1 MKTNNKPPALR
12 VQCPTGTQ
20 KWILPGQH
28 ISDLLPAIVI
38 GFCVTGAIGI
48 FVNGIGRLEAL
59 LGILGFAMA
68 VLPCFALYAPV
79 RILLNPQNIVVHAG
93 IAGFGTVRTISIQQI
108 MRLEVTPAAPN
119 HGLVNGYKIFDKTK
133 SIDPSQRNGETGI
146 HIPSY
151 LCDLRVVDFDGH
163 RIEVLRR
170 VNFGKCCLV
179 ANDIASYISSV
190 GHSVVVSTRVI
201 RRHLANCENRMPSGC
216 IVLPRWS
223 FTRKVL
229 FQDRLI
235 TSNIILIATTA
246 LTVWVNRIVP
256 MNHVPPSPLQSVGA
270 AGTYV
275 LSIGIW
281 SILLISYTA
290 VVLHLWRFF
299 RLVPMILT
307 EYVLEICK
315 DGVRILMPNKKVI
328 KTKFYA
334 LSDIYAV
341 EVCDSGERFEH
352 WNTSSRFDKISSQT
366 PFFHNVYELVVY
378 DIYGQYMRIGLGH
391 DVAILQYAADSISSS
406 LSISEEQSPDL
417 PPSN

>member
-1 MKTNNKPPALR
+1 MKSNNKPLALR
-12 VQCPTGTQ
+12 VQCPTGTHE
-20 KWILPGQH
+20 WILPGQH
-28 ISDLLPAIVI
+28 IPDLLPAVVM
-38 GFCVTGAIGI
+38 GFCLTGAIGI
-48 FVNGIGRLEAL
+48 FINGIGRLEAL

-68 VLPCFALYAPV
+68 VLRCFALYAPV
-79 RILLNPQNIVVHAG
+79 RILLNPQDIVVRAG
-93 IAGFGTVRTISIQQI
+93 IAGFGTVRTISVQQI
-108 MRLEVTPAAPN
+108 MRLEVTPAAQN

-133 SIDPSQRNGETGI
+133 GINPSQRNDETGI
-146 HIPSY
+146 CIPSY

-170 VNFGKCCLV
+170 VNFGKCCLA

-201 RRHLANCENRMPSGC
+201 RRHLADCENRMPSGC

-223 FTRKVL
+223 FTRKAL

-235 TSNIILIATTA
+235 TSTIALFLTVA
-246 LTVWVNRIVP
+246 LTVWTNRIIP
-256 MNHVPPSPLQSVGA
+256 MNHVPPSPLQSIGAVGA
-270 AGTYV
+270 YI

-281 SILLISYTA
+281 SILLITHTA
-290 VVLHLWRFF
+290 VVLHLWRLF
-299 RLVPMILT
+299 RLAPRILT
-307 EYVLEICK
+307 EYALEICK
-315 DGVRILMPNKKVI
+315 DGVRITMSNNKTI
-328 KTKFYA
+328 KTKFYT

-341 EVCDSGERFEH
+341 EVCDSGERIEH
-352 WNTSSRFDKISSQT
+352 WNASGRFDKTSNQT
-366 PFFHNVYELVVY
+366 LFFDSVYELVIY